1 MISARRTF
9 REIIEYVFNFN
20 NMDKFLR
27 DSIILAYAAGIIFII
42 IYHSLLGIIAGLL
55 WFILGELSAIRR
67 ELIRK

>member
-1 MISARRTF
+1 
-9 REIIEYVFNFN
+9 
-20 NMDKFLR
+20 MDKFLR